1 MLLRALAL
9 FLASCKTI
17 TTRLHLRCYNP
28 LRLQRAWQD
37 VVSLTDRQVGALLR
51 GRVMTVFQKLLCQSR
66 LQCARCSERGRR
78 SRSCGRRR
86 LSRSRSPFGNRHR
99 LGLACRD
106 GPDASEP
113 SAPSART
120 GHFFCAPC
128 YDPRWQPGAVRIAI
142 HATGTDS
149 RSRTHFETGD
159 VYFYMDN
166 GDQRVRCGVTTKTPR
181 P

>member
-66 LQCARCSERGRR
+66 LQCARLQRAR
-78 SRSCGRRR
+78 SA
-86 LSRSRSPFGNRHR
+86 
-99 LGLACRD
+99 LAVV
-106 GPDASEP
+106 
-113 SAPSART
+113 
-120 GHFFCAPC
+120 
-128 YDPRWQPGAVRIAI
+128 WQAAAFALAFTLR
-142 HATGTDS
+142 
-149 RSRTHFETGD
+149 
-159 VYFYMDN
+159 
-166 GDQRVRCGVTTKTPR
+166 
-181 P
+181 